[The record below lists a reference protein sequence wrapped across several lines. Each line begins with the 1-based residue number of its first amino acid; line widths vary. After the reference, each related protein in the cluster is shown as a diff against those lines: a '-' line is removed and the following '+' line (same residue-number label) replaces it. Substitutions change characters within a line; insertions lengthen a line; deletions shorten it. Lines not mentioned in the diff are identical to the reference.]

1 MPAGAAGESR
11 PGPSV
16 LELRTVLRRK

>member
-16 LELRTVLRRK
+16 LELRTVLRRM